1 MSNEK
6 QTNKAKKEKKK
17 EMKMEAKA
25 LAEAANRLDEVAL
38 NEAKAF
44 IEEEERHGAEAA
56 SKKAK
61 V

>member
-1 MSNEK
+1 
-6 QTNKAKKEKKK
+6 
-17 EMKMEAKA
+17 MEAKA
-25 LAEAANRLDEVAL
+25 LAEAANRLDEVTF

-44 IEEEERHGAEAA
+44 IKEEERHGAEAA